1 MISPQILCA
10 AVMAMN
16 MPNAD
21 FACKHMA
28 HLVDASAKN
37 KIKPEILVSL
47 IHEESRWKP
56 HVVSRS
62 GACGLTQILP
72 KYTRPHTSCA
82 ELKDPRISIALGAK
96 TLSFWVRTYGRGRY
110 RKGLCGYNG
119 GYRCKELT
127 SPKKYASRV
136 LSRSV
141 RLRREVKKQ
150 QALRELRN

>member
-1 MISPQILCA
+1 MISPQVLCA

-21 FACKHMA
+21 FACEHMS
-28 HLVDASAKN
+28 HLIDASAKY
-37 KIKPEILVSL
+37 KIKPEVLVSL

-56 HVVSRS
+56 HVVSRR

-72 KYTRPHTSCA
+72 KYTRPYTSCA
-82 ELKDPRISIALGAK
+82 KLKDPLTSIALGAK
-96 TLSFWVRTYGRGRY
+96 TLSVWVRTYGKGRY
-110 RKGLCGYNG
+110 HKGLCGYNG

-136 LSRSV
+136 LARAA
-141 RLRREVKKQ
+141 RILREVKKQ